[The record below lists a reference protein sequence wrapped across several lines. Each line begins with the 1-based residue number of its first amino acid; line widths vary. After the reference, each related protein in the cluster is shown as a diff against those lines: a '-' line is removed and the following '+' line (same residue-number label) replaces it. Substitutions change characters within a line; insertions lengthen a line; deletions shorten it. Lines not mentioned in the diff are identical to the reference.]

1 MNRSEP
7 SRAILITIGL
17 FALLALLF
25 TWQGTLGG
33 KVFAPLELIYHFEP
47 WQALRPEGRPDWD
60 VLLWDG
66 TAQFYVWRD
75 LVRSL
80 WLGGEI
86 PFWTPY
92 SLCGTPL
99 LANSQSAPLY
109 PLHLLAL
116 PLPTWLAV
124 GWLAWFHLFWAGLGL
139 ALFLRREG
147 LSLPA
152 SWMGGALWMFSTF
165 FVAWL
170 QLPSV
175 PSTLSWFGWVLLGL
189 NSLAEG
195 GRRRLA
201 LFALP
206 VAMMVLAG
214 HLQFAFYGFLLTAL
228 YALRLAAPQL
238 RTDWRTGVQFLG
250 LVLGGLVLGLMI
262 ASPQLLPVLEYS
274 GWSHRASVAS
284 EEGYQA
290 YVRNALPLFHLVALW
305 FPDAYGHPR
314 NGSYWGAVH
323 YAELALSLGIL
334 GLLWALSSLGRAR
347 GSVFWWSVVGLSL
360 LLALGTPLLRLFYF
374 YLPGF
379 SATGSPA
386 RVLCLFAFGLSVLAG
401 YGFNRFL
408 EVHKVFWRGLGAY
421 IGFGLLAVL
430 IAYTLLPGGVP
441 REPLIQA
448 IGAMFPRVGALLA
461 VSALLGVALQRKLLS
476 APGALVLLGLMTV
489 LEPFAQGYRYPLYAG
504 REVVGHLSA
513 FTERGLGG
521 EVKLGERIAI
531 LNTRWSLY
539 EPPPAVMPSN
549 TSVLNRYYEVG
560 GYDSLLPRP
569 MKQVLDWVNG
579 TDSAPP
585 ENGNMQFVKQL
596 NERLR
601 WLRVERALTSD
612 GLQKIEGDQRG
623 IYLGRAELAEA
634 ITPEQLDEAWA
645 QGVVL
650 LDAEQGADA
659 LQKYGAGTFVSNA
672 QIEWQEYRANSLR
685 LRVLNSSQQVSWLL
699 LSDTY
704 YPGWR
709 AWVDAQPVPLVRANH
724 AFRAVPIPPGTH
736 EVQMSYMPTHFL
748 LGVLASGTAIG
759 VLALVSVRKRRTE
772 KHAQEV
778 VQSARYYP
786 PLL

>member
-1 MNRSEP
+1 
-7 SRAILITIGL
+7 
-17 FALLALLF
+17 
-25 TWQGTLGG
+25 
-33 KVFAPLELIYHFEP
+33 
-47 WQALRPEGRPDWD
+47 
-60 VLLWDG
+60 
-66 TAQFYVWRD
+66 
-75 LVRSL
+75 
-80 WLGGEI
+80 
-86 PFWTPY
+86 
-92 SLCGTPL
+92 
-99 LANSQSAPLY
+99 
-109 PLHLLAL
+109 
-116 PLPTWLAV
+116 
-124 GWLAWFHLFWAGLGL
+124 
-139 ALFLRREG
+139 
-147 LSLPA
+147 
-152 SWMGGALWMFSTF
+152 MFSTF